1 MSAATGKSA
10 LVLGA
15 TGATGKH
22 LLRDVLAS
30 PEFTRVGEYG
40 RRVTSSEAI
49 AGLAGREKLE
59 QRTMDY
65 EKLGESGLKGG
76 RWDVVYVAM
85 GTTRAKAGSAEAFT
99 KIDREYVV
107 NAAKEAKTDDP
118 TNEQRLV
125 YLSSTGANA
134 SSPFLYPK
142 SKGLTELELA
152 GLGYKET
159 IVFRPAFLKGAE
171 RPDHRIAESIFGCI
185 TGILSTVSSS
195 MEIPIQ
201 LCAKSIC
208 NAGRLGV
215 AGLPASAQAEKAGK
229 EGAWFTLI
237 NNAGAI
243 NLGKADV

>member
-1 MSAATGKSA
+1 MAGKSA
-10 LVLGA
+10 LILGA

-22 LLRDVLAS
+22 LLRDVLAA

-40 RRVTSSEAI
+40 RRVTPAETISSY
-49 AGLAGREKLE
+49 AGREKLE
-59 QRTMDY
+59 QRTMDF
-65 EKLGESGLKGG
+65 ERLGESGMREG
-76 RWDVVYVAM
+76 RWDVVYIVM

-118 TNEQRLV
+118 AHEQRLV
-125 YLSSTGANA
+125 YLSSTGASA

-152 GLGYKET
+152 ALGYKET

-171 RPDHRIAESIFGCI
+171 RPEHRLAESIFGHI
-185 TGILSTVSSS
+185 TGLLSTVSSS
-195 MEIPIQ
+195 LEIPIQ

-208 NAGRLGV
+208 NAGRLGI
-215 AGLPASAQAEKAGK
+215 AGLPPSAQAVKSGK

>member
-1 MSAATGKSA
+1 MSVTGKSA

-15 TGATGKH
+15 TGATGRL

-30 PEFTRVGEYG
+30 PEFARVGEYG
-40 RRVTSSEAI
+40 RRVTPAETV
-49 AGLAGREKLE
+49 AGYAGREKLE

-65 EKLGESGLKGG
+65 ERLGESGLRDG

-85 GTTRAKAGSAEAFT
+85 GTTRAKAGSAQAFT
-99 KIDREYVV
+99 RIDREYVV
-107 NAAKEAKTDDP
+107 NAAKEAKTNDP

-125 YLSSTGANA
+125 YLSSGGANA
-134 SSPFLYPK
+134 ASRFLYFK

-152 GLGYKET
+152 ALGYKET
-159 IVFRPAFLKGAE
+159 IVFRPGFLTGAG
-171 RPDHRIAESIFGCI
+171 RPDNRVAESVAGCV
-185 TGILSTVSSS
+185 TGILSALSFS
-195 MEIPIQ
+195 MDIPIQ

-237 NNAGAI
+237 DNPGTI

>member
-1 MSAATGKSA
+1 MSGKSA

-22 LLRDVLAS
+22 LLRHVLAS

-40 RRVTSSEAI
+40 RRVTPAETI
-49 AGLAGREKLE
+49 EMYAGKEKLE
-59 QRTMDY
+59 QRTMDF
-65 EKLGESGLKGG
+65 ERLSESGLNEG
-76 RWDVVYVAM
+76 RWDVVYIVM
-85 GTTRAKAGSAEAFT
+85 GTNRATAGSAEAFT

-107 NAAKEAKTDDP
+107 RAAKEARTDDP
-118 TNEQRLV
+118 THEQRLV
-125 YLSSTGANA
+125 YLSSAGANA
-134 SSPFLYPK
+134 SSHFLYAK

-152 GLGYKET
+152 ALGYKET

-171 RPDHRIAESIFGCI
+171 RPERRVAESVFGYI
-185 TGILSTVSSS
+185 SGALSTVSSS

-215 AGLPASAQAEKAGK
+215 AGLPTSAQAERAGK

-237 NNAGAI
+237 NNSGA
-243 NLGKADV
+243 NKLGKADV